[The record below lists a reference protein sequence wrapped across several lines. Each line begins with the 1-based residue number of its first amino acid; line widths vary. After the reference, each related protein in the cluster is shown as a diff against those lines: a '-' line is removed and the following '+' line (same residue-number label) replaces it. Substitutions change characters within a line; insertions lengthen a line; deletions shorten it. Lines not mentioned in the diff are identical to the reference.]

1 MINFFLDVL
10 RLINNFIPL
19 FFAIAVLA
27 GFTILLSKS
36 IKKHA
41 TVYYWC
47 FSVPFIL
54 ILVPFFLNMFGADI
68 PRLNGLPVL
77 SYFMRDYVHMGTLGF
92 PFLVIIMY
100 MGALS
105 TRNRY
110 VARLMS
116 IRKELS
122 IIAGF
127 PILTHATLRV
137 FGTFPRG
144 WNFFF
149 NHADYVAER
158 PVDSMAGSIITN
170 FVFVLGIVMLALFL
184 VLWVTSFTSVHR
196 RLGNQR
202 WKKVQRWA
210 YVLYVL
216 LFIHSMGLQI
226 GGMLTRQARE
236 AKKQEAVAL
245 MAVNSNSAYGNPELR
260 MQEKA
265 GRTEDGKR
273 GGKKGAHHV
282 EGESNN
288 NATQQKTGNSGINDN
303 NLSHRNSESKQNERL
318 GRTNNA
324 QGKYQDNGKNR
335 EEGRGDKENNSGGN
349 KENSG
354 KDGKKRRGIDLSEIK
369 PSRTVAGYIHIL
381 SVLIIFGSYL
391 VLRIRKAKSARH

>member
-1 MINFFLDVL
+1 MINFLLDLL
-10 RLINNFIPL
+10 RLINNFVPL
-19 FFAIAVLA
+19 FFAIAILA
-27 GFTILLSKS
+27 GFAILLSKS

-68 PRLNGLPVL
+68 PRLNRLPVL

-92 PFLVIIMY
+92 PFLIIIMY

-127 PILTHATLRV
+127 PILTHATLRA

-196 RLGNQR
+196 KLGNQR

-210 YVLYVL
+210 YVLYAM

-236 AKKQEAVAL
+236 ANKPDTEQLAE
-245 MAVNSNSAYGNPELR
+245 NSKPAQNTSDFR
-260 MQEKA
+260 MQNHSERAKGSDVKSKNFTHRNQKDNVDERPA
-265 GRTEDGKR
+265 RT
-273 GGKKGAHHV
+273 
-282 EGESNN
+282 
-288 NATQQKTGNSGINDN
+288 GINV
-303 NLSHRNSESKQNERL
+303 RNH
-318 GRTNNA
+318 
-324 QGKYQDNGKNR
+324 DNGQSR
-335 EEGRGDKENNSGGN
+335 EEGRGNKANNAGDN
-349 KENSG
+349 KEKNG
-354 KDGKKRRGIDLSEIK
+354 KDGKKRGGVDLSEIK
-369 PSRTVAGYIHIL
+369 PSRAVASYIHIL
-381 SVLIIFGSYL
+381 SVLVIFVSYL
-391 VLRIRKAKSARH
+391 ILRIRKAKSVRN